1 MGDTFDWIGAGSGA
15 FGDPLD
21 WVDANN
27 GNNAGIIVASGVISG
42 NGTVSNLGIG
52 GSTLLPLQI
61 TLTGAITAQHLGVAG
76 DSSVTVSGGQ
86 LTGTTTFTSDVGD
99 TISISNGGTLVGPT
113 SAVQEIAN
121 FGAIDLNG
129 GEIDSYHLQVF

>member
-27 GNNAGIIVASGVISG
+27 GNNAVPGPSDNAGIIVASGVISG

-61 TLTGAITAQHLGVAG
+61 TLSGAITAQPYAMTTARKNQPTLFIDRDELAHFPQRILVAG
-76 DSSVTVSGGQ
+76 I
-86 LTGTTTFTSDVGD
+86 GD
-99 TISISNGGTLVGPT
+99 
-113 SAVQEIAN
+113 
-121 FGAIDLNG
+121 GACGNAH
-129 GEIDSYHLQVF
+129 EHRSEERV